1 MIRKLLAG
9 VVLTVGLLGIA
20 GSTHAE
26 YMPGKILEFSE
37 GTPGLFCNVE
47 SKGVCVIAQNEEDCK
62 KLGGEKV
69 DSCEAPKD
77 TEGKE

>member
-1 MIRKLLAG
+1 MFRKLLAG
-9 VVLTVGLLGIA
+9 VALTVGLLGIA
-20 GSTHAE
+20 GSARAQPAE
-26 YMPGKILEFSE
+26 RGIMVLGEGSPGM
-37 GTPGLFCNVE
+37 FCKVE
-47 SKGVCVIAQNEEDCK
+47 NPDVCVITQNEEDCK

>member
-1 MIRKLLAG
+1 MGIS
-9 VVLTVGLLGIA
+9 GIA
-20 GSTHAE
+20 GSAFGFTTLGDSGN
-26 YMPGKILEFSE
+26 PGV
-37 GTPGLFCNVE
+37 FCKVE
-47 SKGVCVIAQNEEDCK
+47 DPDVCVIAQNEEDCK